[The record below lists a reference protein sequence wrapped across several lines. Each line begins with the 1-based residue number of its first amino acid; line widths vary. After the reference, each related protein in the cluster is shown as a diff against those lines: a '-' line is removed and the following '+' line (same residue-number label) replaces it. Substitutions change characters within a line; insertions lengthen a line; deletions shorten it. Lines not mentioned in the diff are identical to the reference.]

1 MQHHAQAYKAEAQ
14 KGRLQSS
21 LAGNNV
27 VDDGVYGFAM
37 HNGQHVPAQVQHD
50 VPSACSW
57 KHENGTRQIVRLC
70 TSASWHEQ
78 MQISCPVKAHASLSA
93 LLQKAGRSEFF

>member
-21 LAGNNV
+21 LVGNNA
-27 VDDGVYGFAM
+27 VDDGVYEFAM
-37 HNGQHVPAQVQHD
+37 HNGQHVPVQHD

-57 KHENGTRQIVRLC
+57 KHENGTRQTVRLC
-70 TSASWHEQ
+70 ASASWRGQ
-78 MQISCPVKAHASLSA
+78 MQIPCPAKAHASLSA

>member
-1 MQHHAQAYKAEAQ
+1 MQHHAQVYKAEAP
-14 KGRLQSS
+14 KGWLQSN
-21 LAGNNV
+21 LAGNNA

-37 HNGQHVPAQVQHD
+37 HNGQHVRVQHD

-57 KHENGTRQIVRLC
+57 KHENGTRQIVSLSA
-70 TSASWHEQ
+70 SASWHEQ
-78 MQISCPVKAHASLSA
+78 MQISCPAKAHASLSA